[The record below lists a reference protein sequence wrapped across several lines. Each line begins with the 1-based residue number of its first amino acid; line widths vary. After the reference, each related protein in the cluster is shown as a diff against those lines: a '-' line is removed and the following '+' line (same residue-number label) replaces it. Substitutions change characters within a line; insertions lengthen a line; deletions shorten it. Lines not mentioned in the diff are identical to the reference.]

1 MNDFYPIGGAAQ
13 SGHLVGGGIAVADL
27 PGTFASR
34 AADLRSPYSSQLLSD
49 ENRAVLVKYNEKR
62 RAALSL
68 LEKDPYYDFARNVA
82 GLTQI
87 RLTDGVLSPIG
98 TTKYN
103 ALGQASS
110 VPSVPAELLSGA
122 VMGGAPFSP
131 GGGAPVQIPP
141 NPAVVGMN
149 IATINM
155 MGAQTVEQFHRYV
168 ADLIATA
175 TEFLRATAFYNEQT
189 ALEKPQVSGF
199 IDFSP
204 ELQACTNATYDDL
217 KTKMKAVGY
226 SFDATIDSLIR
237 NDATR
242 TLFAAPVASR
252 INTLRNGPA
261 SRATT
266 SKFKLAE
273 AKKDYHVQLG
283 RLGSAL
289 ASQRACGGIR
299 RSVRAV

>member
-1 MNDFYPIGGAAQ
+1 M
-13 SGHLVGGGIAVADL
+13 
-27 PGTFASR
+27 
-34 AADLRSPYSSQLLSD
+34 
-49 ENRAVLVKYNEKR
+49 
-62 RAALSL
+62 
-68 LEKDPYYDFARNVA
+68 
-82 GLTQI
+82 
-87 RLTDGVLSPIG
+87 
-98 TTKYN
+98 
-103 ALGQASS
+103 
-110 VPSVPAELLSGA
+110 
-122 VMGGAPFSP
+122 
-131 GGGAPVQIPP
+131 QIPP
-141 NPAVVGMN
+141 NPAIIGMN

-175 TEFLRATAFYNEQT
+175 TDFLRATAFYNEQT

-204 ELQACTNATYDDL
+204 ELQACVNVTYDDL
-217 KTKMKAVGY
+217 KTKMKENGY
-226 SFDATIDSLIR
+226 PFHATIDSLIR

-252 INTLRNGPA
+252 MNTLRAGAA

-266 SKFKLAE
+266 SKFKLTE

-289 ASQRACGGIR
+289 VTAQRACGGIR